1 MKQKMSIILSILLIP
16 ALIGTGIAFF
26 GKQADAD
33 GAIVFTDKN
42 ALALRDA
49 VTGESMSQIMQQMLD
64 LNEKEV
70 KGKPLFLAVDTPGG
84 DVVAGAQFIDFANSL
99 GRPVH
104 TVSLIAISM
113 GFQIVQNLG
122 DRHVLPTSILM
133 SHRAKGGISGE
144 FGGQRG
150 SQVENRFNFWND
162 MIQAFDIKTVERTKG
177 KQTLE
182 SYQAAYENE
191 LWLRGQQAV
200 NGGYA
205 DKVSA
210 VRCDSSL
217 SGTKDTEITFMGFKV
232 TVTFSAC
239 PLISAPLA
247 VKVAAP
253 DGSTL
258 ISQELNDKIVKEVMF
273 KYSLEGKKQEARLYF

>member
-1 MKQKMSIILSILLIP
+1 
-16 ALIGTGIAFF
+16 
-26 GKQADAD
+26 
-33 GAIVFTDKN
+33 
-42 ALALRDA
+42 
-49 VTGESMSQIMQQMLD
+49 
-64 LNEKEV
+64 
-70 KGKPLFLAVDTPGG
+70 
-84 DVVAGAQFIDFANSL
+84 
-99 GRPVH
+99 
-104 TVSLIAISM
+104 
-113 GFQIVQNLG
+113 
-122 DRHVLPTSILM
+122 M

-150 SQVENRFNFWND
+150 SQAENRFNFWNN
-162 MIQAFDIKTVERTKG
+162 MIEQFDIKTVERTKG
-177 KQTLE
+177 KQTLA

-191 LWLRGQQAV
+191 LWLLGKQAV
-200 NGGYA
+200 EGGYA

-217 SGTKDTEITFMGFKV
+217 SGTKDNEITFLGFKI

-247 VKVAAP
+247 VKVNAP
-253 DGSTL
+253 DGSSL